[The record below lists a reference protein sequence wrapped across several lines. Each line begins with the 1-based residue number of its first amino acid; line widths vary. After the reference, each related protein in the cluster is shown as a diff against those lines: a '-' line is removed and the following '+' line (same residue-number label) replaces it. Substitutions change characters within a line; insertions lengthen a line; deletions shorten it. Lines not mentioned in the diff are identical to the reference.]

1 MTGLDLLETYP
12 RAAEEIAEFYRSKM
26 LESLNTQDVPDEF
39 KDMVKGQEF
48 DNQYIATFIDAN
60 PRILFDVFDS
70 NEVFIQINVPN
81 FSYSINEGDVI
92 AGSWQNRIEAERA
105 AIEQA
110 FQILNDKL

>member
-12 RAAEEIAEFYRSKM
+12 MAAEEIAEFYRSKM